1 MNLFILGA
9 TGGTGSEVV
18 GQALERGHQVT
29 AFVRSPEKIAHRHD
43 RLRVATGDPR
53 QADRL
58 VKALEGHDA
67 IVSALGPRSLGP
79 TTLLAD
85 CARSAL
91 AAMGAARLR
100 RLLVVSSGLLF
111 PDAGLVAA
119 LLRRFLFFNVVRDSR
134 AMETVVAASDLDWTI
149 VRPPRLTRG
158 PHTGRFRFEKDHLPP
173 RGRSIARADLAHF
186 LLDAL
191 TNDDLHRAILGVS
204 A

>member
-1 MNLFILGA
+1 MNLFIPGA
-9 TGGTGSEVV
+9 TGRTGSEAV
-18 GQALERGHQVT
+18 GQALERGRRVT
-29 AFVRSPEKIAHRHD
+29 AFVRSPEKIAHRHG
-43 RLRVATGDPR
+43 RLRVVTGDLR

-58 VKALEGHDA
+58 VPTLDGHEA
-67 IVSALGPRSLGP
+67 ILSALGPRSLGH

-119 LLRRFLFFNVVRDSR
+119 LLRRFVLFNVVRDSR
-134 AMETVVAASDLDWTI
+134 ELETGVAASDLDWTI

-158 PHTGRFRFEKDHLPP
+158 PQTGRYRFEKDHLPP
-173 RGRSIARADLAHF
+173 SGQSISRADLAHF
-186 LLDAL
+186 LLDAI